1 MDNIARKF
9 RKKGIRKI
17 ITGTETKP
25 RLNVFRSSKHIYASI
40 VDDHSGKVIIS
51 VSEKEIKKADKMPK
65 KEKAHQVGKII
76 AQKAVKKG
84 FTKVVFD
91 RAGYL
96 YHGRV
101 KELAE
106 GAREEGLVF

>member
-9 RKKGIRKI
+9 RKIGIRKTI
-17 ITGTETKP
+17 VGTKAKP
-25 RLNVFRSSKHIYASI
+25 RLNVFRSSQHIYASI
-40 VDDHSGKVIIS
+40 VDDASGKVLIS
-51 VSEKEIKKADKMPK
+51 AADIEIKKTDKTPK

-76 AQKAVKKG
+76 AKKAVKKG

-106 GAREEGLVF
+106 GAREEGLEF

>member
-1 MDNIARKF
+1 MDNVARRF
-9 RKKGIRKI
+9 RKIGIRKNI
-17 ITGTETKP
+17 IGTKIKP
-25 RLNVFRSSKHIYASI
+25 RLNVFRSSQHIYASI
-40 VDDHSGKVIIS
+40 VDDDSGKVLIS
-51 VSEKEIKKADKMPK
+51 VAEKEIKKPEKMPK

-76 AQKAVKKG
+76 AKKAVKKG

-91 RAGYL
+91 RSGYL

-106 GAREEGLVF
+106 GAREEGLKF

>member
-1 MDNIARKF
+1 MNNVARKF
-9 RKKGIRKI
+9 RKIGIRKNI
-17 ITGTETKP
+17 SGTKTKP

-40 VDDHSGKVIIS
+40 VDDESGKVLIS
-51 VSEKEIKKADKMPK
+51 AADMEIKKVDKMPK

-106 GAREEGLVF
+106 GAREEGLKF

>member
-9 RKKGIRKI
+9 RKIGIRKTI
-17 ITGTETKP
+17 IGTKAKP
-25 RLNVFRSSKHIYASI
+25 RLNVFRSSRHIYASI
-40 VDDHSGKVIIS
+40 VDDNSGKVLIS
-51 VSEKEIKKADKMPK
+51 AADMEIKKTNKIPK

-76 AQKAVKKG
+76 AKKAVKKG

-106 GAREEGLVF
+106 GAREEGLEF